1 MQLLPQIWFGLVL
14 RAIGLVALVSMP
26 LTSLAEPL
34 AVPGDLRVRNDL
46 QLLNDSGVINVPLSA
61 WPIALG
67 DIHERKSKPK
77 RLLIVLLG
85 TLLGGIVG
93 VVVQFGRAK

>member
-1 MQLLPQIWFGLVL
+1 MF
-14 RAIGLVALVSMP
+14 
-26 LTSLAEPL
+26 
-34 AVPGDLRVRNDL
+34 
-46 QLLNDSGVINVPLSA
+46 PLSA

-67 DIHERKSKPK
+67 DIHELKSKLK

-85 TLLGGIVG
+85 TLLGGILG